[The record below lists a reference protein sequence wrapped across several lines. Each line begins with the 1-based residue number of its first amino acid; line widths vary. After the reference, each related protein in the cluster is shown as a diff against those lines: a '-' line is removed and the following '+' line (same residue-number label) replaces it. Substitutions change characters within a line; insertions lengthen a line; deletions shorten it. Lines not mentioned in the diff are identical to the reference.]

1 MKHLFTSSVRIVIL
15 ITVFFSLYG
24 KGYSQNKTTPKTEP
38 ELLAYLDAKE
48 KVYEQYMVDLGLE
61 YWKYYAREGTYEL
74 VKPKQK
80 LADFFHDKIFTETI
94 IVWFPK
100 RNTLKDSV
108 LSRRLEIWER
118 LYKGSQINMDQ
129 EVMALQNRIEDSVT
143 YHNVTGKQNWN
154 ETDKLTIKLIKLRN
168 EKARKLGYNNFA
180 DAVIDL
186 SGLDTAWFKK
196 AIAIIDLMTYA
207 PYKKLRDDYLAKNN
221 SSNLSIYGFYSF
233 YTKYITALDLNKV
246 SSDSM
251 KYYMKRTFNDIGI
264 DFDKLPIKA
273 FLDKSLPPPMG
284 GQGISVRIPDDFRI
298 VVIPELD
305 FVSRMHELGH
315 GIHGMSIK
323 TDYSVLKGYEW
334 FLGGLSPTIS
344 EGFAETMSG
353 FVTSSQWLSKYMRID
368 PDSIKKRQELAKKY
382 FPAYVRYYM
391 MTFMTEIELYKN
403 PEQNYKDLSDRM
415 QKKYLL
421 VDSPGP
427 ADQITSSFI
436 VSYPVYMQNYLFAD
450 MIAWQIH
457 KALKDKF
464 GDNYVFDKR
473 TGPYLIE
480 KLYKDGEYF
489 SMQKRLL
496 NATGK
501 TLDYT
506 GFIREHM
513 QYEKKKQKDDN

>member
-1 MKHLFTSSVRIVIL
+1 MKHLSISSLKIVFI
-15 ITVFFSLYG
+15 IAVFSSFII
-24 KGYSQNKTTPKTEP
+24 KGFSQNRIIPKTES
-38 ELLAYLDAKE
+38 ELLTYLDAKE

-61 YWKYYAREGTYEL
+61 YWKYYAREGSYEL

-80 LADFFHDKIFTETI
+80 LADFFHDKTFSETI
-94 IVWFPK
+94 TTWFPK
-100 RNTLKDSV
+100 RKTLKDSV

-118 LYKGSQINMDQ
+118 LYKGSLINMDD
-129 EVMALQNRIEDSVT
+129 EVMALQNRVEDSVT
-143 YHNVTGKQNWN
+143 SHNITNNQNWK

-168 EKARKLGYNNFA
+168 EKARKLGYKNFA

-186 SGLDTAWFKK
+186 SGLDTAWFNK
-196 AIAIIDLMTYA
+196 AIAIIDLMTYG
-207 PYKKLRDDYLAKNN
+207 PYKKLKDEYLAQNN
-221 SSNLSIYGFYSF
+221 SSSLSIYGFYNF
-233 YTKYITALDLNKV
+233 YTKYTAAMDLNKV
-246 SSDSM
+246 GGDSM
-251 KYYMKRTFNDIGI
+251 KYYMARTFNDIGI

-334 FLGGLSPTIS
+334 LLGGLSPTIS
-344 EGFAETMSG
+344 EGYAETMSG
-353 FVTSSQWLSKYMRID
+353 FVTSSQWLSKYMRLD
-368 PDSIKKRQELAKKY
+368 PDSITKRQELAKKY

-391 MTFMTEIELYKN
+391 MAFMLEIELYKN
-403 PEQNYKDLSDRM
+403 PEQNYKELSDKM
-415 QKKYLL
+415 QKKYLF

-427 ADQITSSFI
+427 AGQITSSFI
-436 VSYPVYMQNYLFAD
+436 VSYPVYMHNYLFAE
-450 MIAWQIH
+450 MIAWQLH

-496 NATGK
+496 NATGEP
-501 TLDYT
+501 LDYT

-513 QYEKKKQKDDN
+513 QSNKKKQKDDN